1 MGISGNGAAQRRNR
15 NKVSKAGWRDEEE
28 EVEEEARGYRDLDM
42 VFEFY
47 SELRGTF
54 GTEEWHNLPL
64 KGIYIEGRIKGR
76 RIEEGPNVPT
86 IAKLLAGDSNGW
98 NWEVVVGM
106 VEAVRF
112 LIPIKFS
119 SLFLFMGIN
128 F

>member
-54 GTEEWHNLPL
+54 GTEE
-64 KGIYIEGRIKGR
+64 
-76 RIEEGPNVPT
+76 
-86 IAKLLAGDSNGW
+86 
-98 NWEVVVGM
+98 
-106 VEAVRF
+106 
-112 LIPIKFS
+112 
-119 SLFLFMGIN
+119 
-128 F
+128 